1 MHYLSQLIE
10 KRKHVKKIKLDQ
22 RRKDL
27 RKEKQ
32 NENINLTKMEFRFD
46 FMKLKLLKLQSIC
59 SQVQDFK
66 IKKNDGNCNL

>member
-22 RRKDL
+22 RRKVL

-32 NENINLTKMEFRFD
+32 NENINLTKM
-46 FMKLKLLKLQSIC
+46 
-59 SQVQDFK
+59 
-66 IKKNDGNCNL
+66 